1 MIEQYI
7 RDGERY
13 APGIKQDMQ
22 NLASAFESVM
32 DKAADE
38 KKNRKVYYLQ
48 TKDPLFQL
56 GNAVEAI
63 KGKLMKANR
72 SWLEFIFI
80 IIVATFVAIPIIS
93 ILLSLGVTYLIRM
106 FRLRSLIDLETFF
119 DPHEP
124 LVVTLMREK
133 LVRRVPYFSKS
144 AEKTTDFNPFSWF
157 RRFLLYMYPALKANY
172 YVYLITRAKKYN
184 SDDNRPVSIATI
196 KENSNDNIYTIT
208 LDARSSRFAA
218 EFGKNN
224 IEFKY
229 NKSEGNLT
237 APFPSTSPE
246 TTTVME
252 ELKKLCIN

>member
-1 MIEQYI
+1 
-7 RDGERY
+7 
-13 APGIKQDMQ
+13 
-22 NLASAFESVM
+22 
-32 DKAADE
+32 
-38 KKNRKVYYLQ
+38 
-48 TKDPLFQL
+48 
-56 GNAVEAI
+56 
-63 KGKLMKANR
+63 MKANR